1 MPKSARSHCSTVCV
15 CCESY
20 LKEQSKCS
28 SNSPLN
34 KKTQDA
40 SQVTLSVHS
49 TFPLSTQHIPLP
61 CPLPGNNAPEYTV
74 NHTMHQKTLSIRQ
87 CTRIHCQSHNAPE
100 NTVNQCTRKHC
111 QSHNAPEYTV
121 NQCTRIHCQ
130 SHNVPEY
137 TVNHTMYQNTLSVNA
152 PENTV
157 NRTMHQNTL
166 SIAQCLLHQKTL
178 SITQCLLHK
187 YINKTLLI
195 NLPCQSFG

>member
-1 MPKSARSHCSTVCV
+1 MREAFSAKICQSHCSTVCV
-15 CCESY
+15 CHCCESY
-20 LKEQSKCS
+20 LKEQSECS
-28 SNSPLN
+28 SNSLLN

-100 NTVNQCTRKHC
+100 NTVNQCTRKCC
-111 QSHNAPEYTV
+111 QSHNASEYTV

-137 TVNHTMYQNTLSVNA
+137 TVNQCTRKHCQSHNAPEYTVNCTMSTA

-157 NRTMHQNTL
+157 NHTMST
-166 SIAQCLLHQKTL
+166 AQIYQ
-178 SITQCLLHK
+178 
-187 YINKTLLI
+187 
-195 NLPCQSFG
+195 